1 MTKDGYKN
9 FSKVAV
15 LTVERVKLKNVENP
29 KSCETN
35 IAKRRYT
42 PFKRHVKHCLKEDVR
57 QVKRCWWMKLKAQ
70 KLKRS
75 VRIM

>member
-1 MTKDGYKN
+1 MTKDAYKN
-9 FSKVAV
+9 ISKVAD

-35 IAKRRYT
+35 IAKRRCT
-42 PFKRHVKHCLKEDVR
+42 PFKRRIKQCLREDVR
-57 QVKRCWWMKLKAQ
+57 QVKRCWWMKLKVQ

-75 VRIM
+75 VGIM

>member
-1 MTKDGYKN
+1 MTKDAYKN
-9 FSKVAV
+9 ISKIAD

-35 IAKRRYT
+35 IAKRRCT
-42 PFKRHVKHCLKEDVR
+42 PFKRCIKQCLREDVR
-57 QVKRCWWMKLKAQ
+57 QAKRCWWMKLKVQ

-75 VRIM
+75 VGIM